1 MKHIRIVL
9 WLLIATLASPV
20 VAKSKLMVQPVAD
33 NVYAIVGDLTQR
45 SPENLGNNATF
56 GLVVTPEGA
65 VLIDPGGSYAGA
77 KVLHE
82 AVKSVTDQPV
92 KYVIN
97 TGGQDHRWLGNG
109 YWKEQGASVIASQDA
124 VDDQHERG
132 SMQLTF
138 LSNLV
143 GDELM
148 ATTDPV
154 YADVVFDNEY
164 TLSLGGTKLL
174 IRHLN
179 GAHTPGNS
187 FVWHADSSTVFTG
200 DMVYLER
207 ILGVN
212 SVSNTLAWL
221 ETYDAMA
228 AYNAAHVVP
237 GHGAAADMAAA
248 KRDTYDYLVN
258 LRTKVAAYMEA
269 GGDMNGAASVDQSDF
284 AYLANFDGLAK
295 RNALAAFSQ
304 MEWE

>member
-1 MKHIRIVL
+1 ML
-9 WLLIATLASPV
+9 WLLIATLAGPV
-20 VAKSKLMVQPVAD
+20 VAETKLTVQPVAD
-33 NVYAIVGDLTQR
+33 DVYAIVGDLTQR

-56 GLVVTPEGA
+56 GLVVTSKGA
-65 VLIDPGGSYAGA
+65 VLIDAGGSYAGA

-82 AVKSVTDQPV
+82 AIKSVTDQPV
-92 KYVIN
+92 KFVIN
-97 TGGQDHRWLGNG
+97 SGGQDHRWMGNG
-109 YWKEQGASVIASQDA
+109 YWKEQGATVIASQDA

-143 GDELM
+143 GDDLM
-148 ATTDPV
+148 ATTDPA
-154 YADVVFDNEY
+154 YADVVFDREY
-164 TLSLGGTKLL
+164 TLALGGTTLL

-187 FVWHADSSTVFTG
+187 FIWHADSGAMFTG

-212 SVSNTLAWL
+212 TVSDTQAWL
-221 ETYDAMA
+221 ETFDAMA
-228 AYNAAHVVP
+228 AYHPEHIVP
-237 GHGAAADMAAA
+237 GHGHAADLAAA

-258 LRTKVAAYMEA
+258 LREKVAAYMEA
-269 GGDMNGAASVDQSDF
+269 GGDMNGAASVDQSAF
-284 AYLANFDGLAK
+284 AYLQNFEGLAK

>member
-1 MKHIRIVL
+1 ML
-9 WLLIATLASPV
+9 WLLIATLAGPV
-20 VAKSKLMVQPVAD
+20 VAETELTVQPVAD
-33 NVYAIVGDLTQR
+33 DVYAIVGDLTQR

-56 GLVVTPEGA
+56 GLVVTPKGG
-65 VLIDPGGSYAGA
+65 VLIDAGGSYAGA

-82 AVKSVTDQPV
+82 AIKSVTDQPV
-92 KYVIN
+92 KFVIN
-97 TGGQDHRWLGNG
+97 SGGQDHRWMGNG
-109 YWKEQGASVIASQDA
+109 YWKEQGATVIASQDA

-143 GDELM
+143 GDDLM
-148 ATTDPV
+148 ATTDPA
-154 YADVVFDNEY
+154 YADVVFDSEY
-164 TLSLGGTKLL
+164 TLALGGTTLL

-187 FVWHADSSTVFTG
+187 FIWHADSGAMFTG

-212 SVSNTLAWL
+212 TVSDTQAWL
-221 ETYDAMA
+221 ETFDAMA
-228 AYNAAHVVP
+228 AYHPEHIVP
-237 GHGAAADMAAA
+237 GHGHAADLAAA

-258 LRTKVAAYMEA
+258 LREKVAAYMEA
-269 GGDMNGAASVDQSDF
+269 GGDMNGAAAVDQSAF
-284 AYLANFDGLAK
+284 AYLQNFEGLAK
-295 RNALAAFSQ
+295 RNALAAYSQ